1 MFDIGFS
8 ELLLIAV
15 AGIVVIGPKDL
26 PVVVRH
32 VATFLREVR
41 GVYAGLKSHMNAM
54 MDEAG
59 INDMK
64 REMTTIID
72 LEGKPQVAYDVR
84 ELEELRLASPL
95 AGEATRLSER
105 SELSRS
111 GEGASTHDSQTSA
124 APSPNPLPQGEGAL
138 QVSAPA
144 AARADKP

>member
-32 VATFLREVR
+32 VAKCMRELR
-41 GVYAGLKSHMNAM
+41 GAYAGIKNQMTQLA
-54 MDEAG
+54 DEAG
-59 INDMK
+59 LTDMK

-84 ELEELRLASPL
+84 ELEGLRGVVPPPSGGGLGGGLMETQTLNQPPPQASP
-95 AGEATRLSER
+95 
-105 SELSRS
+105 
-111 GEGASTHDSQTSA
+111 EGGGS
-124 APSPNPLPQGEGAL
+124 NP
-138 QVSAPA
+138 
-144 AARADKP
+144 